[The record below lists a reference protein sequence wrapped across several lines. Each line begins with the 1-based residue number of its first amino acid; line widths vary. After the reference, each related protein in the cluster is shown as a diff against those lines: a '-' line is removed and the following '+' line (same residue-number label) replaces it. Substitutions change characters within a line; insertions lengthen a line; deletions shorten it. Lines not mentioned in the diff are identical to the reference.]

1 MRLAVLL
8 LCVAA
13 CGNRETASPKPS
25 PAKPAATA
33 SAKKIRS
40 VEGITEYHLDN
51 GLVALVFPD
60 PTQSTVTVN
69 ITYLVGSRHEGY
81 GETGMA
87 HLLEH
92 MIFKGTPT
100 HRNVMK
106 LLTERGAMSN
116 GSTWFDRTNYY
127 ATLPASQDNLDF
139 AVALNA
145 DCMRNATISAEDLA
159 SEFSVVRN
167 EFEMDENNP
176 QGILDERIVSTA
188 FLWHNYGKS
197 TIGSRADIEKVPA
210 PALRAFYDKYYQP
223 DNAVLVVSGKLD
235 EAAALAT
242 IETHF
247 GKIPRPQRKL
257 TPTYT
262 VEPVQDGEREVT
274 LRRNGDVHT
283 IGVAYHTVAATS
295 PDFPAV
301 EAALDVLVREPSGR
315 LYKGLVENGLATSL
329 WSQATP
335 THDPFLAQVGADVR
349 DANAVPIVL
358 ALATSMIE
366 GLGMSPVDAK
376 ELERWRAAR
385 LKDLELAMTDSES
398 IAIELSEYAAL
409 GDWRTLFAYR
419 SRVEAITAADVQRV
433 AKLYFKRSNR
443 TVGVFIPVQDAAAD
457 RAPHT
462 ERPDVA
468 AYVKGIDGG
477 TLKDQG
483 EVFVATLDNIE
494 RRTTRAVLNGGIKAA
509 LLPKKTRGGKV
520 QLALSLH
527 WGDEQSL
534 QNRATAAGLLGALMT
549 RGTTKKTYQELQ
561 ELEDKLRARISL
573 STTADGLVLHI
584 ETLRDHLPD
593 AIELAMEILKSPSFP
608 AKELELVRQ
617 ETLAGLENQ
626 QQDPETIAWQTISQL
641 TEQWPKSDPRYT
653 QSIAEQIA
661 SVALLHRLRGRGPRR
676 ARGRRR
682 LRSGSDHHADRAPP
696 RRLAEQGAVHARPRQ
711 GVRRCRHDEVD
722 RHQGQG
728 DDRDRDRARRH
739 DEGHR
744 SGLPSLAPDVADPR
758 RRHRV
763 ARVDA
768 AARGRRPVL
777 RRGHLRRR
785 RRVRRGRQLHRLGDR
800 GAAEPREGARLVAR
814 RDRQAAHR
822 QGRGRRAEAR
832 EGDVAQGTG
841 REPVE
846 RWLRTADARAAAVPR
861 PHHRVRHR
869 PAHEDRSGDGRR
881 HRARRE
887 EVSRSQTP
895 RRRRRR
901 RSREAEA
908 AVASPA
914 TATNVSATRPAHMP
928 ASL

>member
-661 SVALLHRLRGRGPRR
+661 SVKAVKLADIKRFYTDFVGAGHGELAVVGDFDRVRITTQI
-676 ARGRRR
+676 ARHLEGWQ
-682 LRSGSDHHADRAPP
+682 SKAPYTRVP
-696 RRLAEQGAVHARPRQ
+696 DKVF
-711 GVRRCRHDEVD
+711 
-722 RHQGQG
+722 
-728 DDRDRDRARRH
+728 
-739 DEGHR
+739 
-744 SGLPSLAPDVADPR
+744 DVAGTTKSIDIKDKEMTAIAIAHDVTMKDTDPDFPAWLLMSQILGGDTASR
-758 RRHRV
+758 
-763 ARVDA
+763 AWM
-768 AARGRRPVL
+768 
-777 RRGHLRRR
+777 
-785 RRVRRGRQLHRLGDR
+785 RL
-800 GAAEPREGARLVAR
+800 
-814 RDRQAAHR
+814 
-822 QGRGRRAEAR
+822 
-832 EGDVAQGTG
+832 
-841 REPVE
+841 
-846 RWLRTADARAAAVPR
+846 
-861 PHHRVRHR
+861 
-869 PAHEDRSGDGRR
+869 
-881 HRARRE
+881 
-887 EVSRSQTP
+887 
-895 RRRRRR
+895 
-901 RSREAEA
+901 REAEGLSYGVGTSADADAFDAVGSFTGWAIVAPQNLAKARASLLDEIGKLLTGKVAADELKRAKETWLKEQDASLSNDGYVLQMLALQLFRDRTTAYATDLRTKIA
-908 AVASPA
+908 AV
-914 TATNVSATRPAHMP
+914 TADDIARVAKKYLDPKRLVVVDAGDLAKQKPQ
-928 ASL
+928 